1 LWVVC
6 VCVRCAHACVDCAL
20 AMGTLFDRVGLRG
33 SCGMYLVRACRVLC
47 AVWNAGA
54 GRVPAPALPGAPPDG
69 RRVGPCARAA
79 SAYVAVKRSTHV
91 GR

>member
-1 LWVVC
+1 MWVVC

-47 AVWNAGA
+47 AVWDAGA
-54 GRVPAPALPGAPPDG
+54 GRVPAPALAPGA
-69 RRVGPCARAA
+69 RVVAWGLARVL
-79 SAYVAVKRSTHV
+79 VAVLKRSAHV